1 MRYKMGDSHRE
12 KLSQL
17 RDRRDTAH
25 VPASEHSLMRRA
37 AVRALSRL
45 VRNQL
50 LVLVAVVAVVA
61 VLLAF
66 ALEQT

>member
-1 MRYKMGDSHRE
+1 
-12 KLSQL
+12 
-17 RDRRDTAH
+17 
-25 VPASEHSLMRRA
+25 MRRA